1 MLMAPPSALFC
12 APGGRCG
19 GGEGEGIVTAMDV
32 GAMFETACTVTPSAA
47 LSVAGGVAA
56 SDIAATLAAAGLGYV
71 MVAWTPTE
79 AA

>member
-1 MLMAPPSALFC
+1 M
-12 APGGRCG
+12 
-19 GGEGEGIVTAMDV
+19 TATDV
-32 GAMFETACTVTPSAA
+32 DATLETACTMTPSAA